1 MLRFA
6 FVVVFALTTALLL
19 APSPS
24 VAFDLFATHEVTVQF
39 ATQDGKPLANAEVQV
54 FAPGDAKT
62 PVITGR
68 TDAEG
73 KFVFEADQ
81 DGFWSAEAKGAD
93 QLARVMIR
101 VGGESCAGNIS
112 GSETILRSTSSTIA
126 SASEFRPWIIN
137 HRGLSGIQRRKKMT
151 IKPSVAPIPKAKRQP
166 NQIGNRFGS
175 SSNSVAPEP
184 SAAPTQYEPLII
196 KSTRPRTRAGINS
209 SIAELIAAYSPP
221 IPAPVSARKKA

>member
-6 FVVVFALTTALLL
+6 FVVLPLTIALVL

-39 ATQDGKPLANAEVQV
+39 ATHDGKPMANAEVQV

-73 KFVFEADQ
+73 KFVFAADQ

-93 QLARVMIR
+93 QVARVMIR
-101 VGGESCAGNIS
+101 VGGESQQPQSWVSPFLLIGVLA
-112 GSETILRSTSSTIA
+112 ILLA
-126 SASEFRPWIIN
+126 
-137 HRGLSGIQRRKKMT
+137 
-151 IKPSVAPIPKAKRQP
+151 VAIWYRLLRAR
-166 NQIGNRFGS
+166 NR
-175 SSNSVAPEP
+175 
-184 SAAPTQYEPLII
+184 
-196 KSTRPRTRAGINS
+196 RPRS
-209 SIAELIAAYSPP
+209 
-221 IPAPVSARKKA
+221 